1 MAEDELAELEEAEV
15 AFQDE
20 LRQSILFADDER
32 DESLSRTYKLARP
45 PAHVTAKL
53 EKYKAYKL
61 LPVNRLRDGSACVE
75 LTVSHDI
82 ETTLR
87 FLGFL
92 KAEEGVDPDFA
103 IFTGAD
109 LGKHAED
116 FVAFLGG
123 RGCKNSTSAN
133 YL

>member
-1 MAEDELAELEEAEV
+1 MGSAQFCYCKWSRTCALELAE
-15 AFQDE
+15 
-20 LRQSILFADDER
+20 R
-32 DESLSRTYKLARP
+32 DEPLSRTYKLARP

-75 LTVSHDI
+75 LTVSHDV

-92 KAEEGVDPDFA
+92 KSEKGLDPPDLA
-103 IFTGAD
+103 VFTGAD

-116 FVAFLGG
+116 FVAFLGL
-123 RGCKNSTSAN
+123 RGCRNSTSAN